1 MAIYPLDLVITRL
14 QCQERVR
21 QDASE
26 APTEKNNSKYAGVR
40 DAVAKIYRH
49 EGGLPAF
56 YSGVAQDTFK
66 SMADSFLFFLA
77 YNVLLRLRERRDA
90 GAPTGSAVVATLEK
104 IGVGCLAGA
113 LSKAVTTPLASVVV
127 RKQTT
132 AVASAARTA
141 DGTPATLG
149 RSLSTR
155 DIAAQIYADKGP
167 LGFWS
172 GYPASIL
179 LTLNPSLT
187 FYAEAAL
194 KRALRV
200 GGEPGLLMAF
210 LPAALAKAFASATMY
225 PLSLAKARSQAAKGG
240 GGAGGGGASS
250 ETAGRGPPRN
260 VLASIPYIART
271 EGVQALYA
279 GIAGEVLK
287 GFFAHGLT
295 MLVKER
301 IHSQVINLYM
311 LLARLL
317 RRLRVRL
324 A

>member
-1 MAIYPLDLVITRL
+1 MSNVAIYPLDLVITRL

-21 QDASE
+21 NDVSK
-26 APTEKNNSKYAGVR
+26 APTEKNDSKYTGVG
-40 DAVAKIYRH
+40 DAVAKIYKY

-56 YSGVAQDTFK
+56 YSGVTQDTAK

-77 YNVLLRLRERRDA
+77 YNVLLRLRKQRAA
-90 GAPTGSAVVATLEK
+90 GAPSSALVATLEK
-104 IGVGCLAGA
+104 IGIGCLAGA
-113 LSKAVTTPLASVVV
+113 LSKAVTTPLASIVV

-132 AVASAARTA
+132 AVASAAKTE

-155 DIAAQIYADKGP
+155 EIAEQIYRDKGL

-172 GYPASIL
+172 GYSATIF

-187 FYAEAAL
+187 FYVESSL
-194 KRALRV
+194 KRAFKV
-200 GGEPGLLMAF
+200 GDEPGLLMAF
-210 LPAALAKAFASATMY
+210 LPAALAKAFASTTMY
-225 PLSLAKARSQAAKGG
+225 PLSLAKSRSQAAGG
-240 GGAGGGGASS
+240 KSSKAAAGS
-250 ETAGRGPPRN
+250 PRN

-271 EGVQALYA
+271 EGMQALYA

-287 GFFAHGLT
+287 GFFSHGLT

-301 IHSQVINLYM
+301 IHSQVINMYM
-311 LLARLL
+311 LLAKLL
-317 RRLRVRL
+317 RRVRVRL
-324 A
+324 T